1 MTTRRVSF
9 QNKFIHGY
17 RDLRGG
23 LQNRWL
29 SIDKIRREGRATL
42 SSRTGSTRVGRSI
55 TPIGDREHGK
65 DRQSALENQR
75 TNHTEHISFHPASPC
90 PANQPQTTS
99 PSALRRRIF
108 GGRNRVKA
116 VLRTAPRF
124 PPPTRSDGTVSDGEN
139 LLPLPAGGRI
149 SEYLY

>member
-90 PANQPQTTS
+90 PAKNHPDNVTIRVEERIA
-99 PSALRRRIF
+99 PHRERRS
-108 GGRNRVKA
+108 VK
-116 VLRTAPRF
+116 T
-124 PPPTRSDGTVSDGEN
+124 
-139 LLPLPAGGRI
+139 
-149 SEYLY
+149 